1 MSFEKRRPDFDGGQT
16 VQIWKAQVENGDN
29 KGEEYLKVRI
39 FGHVVN
45 CFQVKEK
52 EESKDSEEGLPNF

>member
-16 VQIWKAQVENGDN
+16 VQIWKAVVENGDN

-39 FGHVVN
+39 LGHVVN

-52 EESKDSEEGLPNF
+52 KEEESEEGLPKF